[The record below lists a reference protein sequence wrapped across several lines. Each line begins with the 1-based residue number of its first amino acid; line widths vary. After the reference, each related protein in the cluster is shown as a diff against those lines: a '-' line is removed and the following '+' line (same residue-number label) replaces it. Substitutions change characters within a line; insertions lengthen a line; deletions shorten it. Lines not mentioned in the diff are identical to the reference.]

1 MLSEVSLTSP
11 PLNNSRTVGIALAVA
26 SYALWGFLPLYFL
39 LLAPSSALEI
49 VAWRVILSLL
59 FCALIILAT
68 GQLRALITILKLRSA
83 VLTLAAAGVLILINW
98 LVYVFAAL
106 TGHVVEAAL
115 GYFINPIVT
124 VLLGVLVLGEKLRV
138 AQWVAI
144 GFSALAVLVLA
155 VNYGKFPWIA
165 LALAFSFGT
174 YGLLK
179 KKVAHAVDAV
189 SGLTIETAF
198 LAPVAG
204 ALLIFLS
211 FSGTLTLGSF
221 GLGHAVA
228 LLLAGVVTAVP
239 LLMFAAA
246 ARRIP
251 LTFIGLTQYMSPIMQ
266 FLIGVFLLS
275 EAMPPAR
282 WFGFG
287 LVWIA
292 LIILTID
299 VVSRSRATR
308 ANVG

>member
-1 MLSEVSLTSP
+1 MLSDVSLTSQP
-11 PLNNSRTVGIALAVA
+11 QNNSRTVGIVLAVS

-49 VAWRVILSLL
+49 VAWRVILSLV
-59 FCALIILAT
+59 FCALIILVT
-68 GQLRALITILKLRSA
+68 GQLRALIAILKNRSA

-106 TGHVVEAAL
+106 SGHVVEAAL

-124 VLLGVLVLGEKLRV
+124 VLLGVLVLGERLRV

-165 LALAFSFGT
+165 LTLAFSFGT

-198 LAPVAG
+198 LAPFAV
-204 ALLIFLS
+204 ALLIFMS
-211 FSGTLTLGSF
+211 INGTLTLGSF
-221 GLGHAVA
+221 GLGHMVA

-275 EAMPPAR
+275 EDMPPAR

-287 LVWIA
+287 LVWVA
-292 LIILTID
+292 LIILTVDIMI
-299 VVSRSRATR
+299 RSRATR
-308 ANVG
+308 VSVG

>member
-1 MLSEVSLTSP
+1 
-11 PLNNSRTVGIALAVA
+11 
-26 SYALWGFLPLYFL
+26 
-39 LLAPSSALEI
+39 
-49 VAWRVILSLL
+49 
-59 FCALIILAT
+59 LIILAT